1 MRHLDKA
8 DDFITRY
15 LLPFGLFVQ
24 LTAITWLGKGGAIS
38 QTYVWLIL
46 PAFISAL
53 LKLRHFRHLK
63 PGILEA
69 AFFMFVA
76 WAALSWFWSDT
87 ETELNDLL
95 KRCLYVLLYVYAIV
109 QCAKDAYKLEKLLLL
124 ATLVI
129 TISAAFAL
137 INHYIIQD
145 HQLAYRS
152 YRLFSMGIGK
162 YGDFK
167 HPINAGIF
175 YGVYAVYLFTWLAT
189 RAKTKLA
196 MTAAIIGISVLSFYV
211 LMTWSRGP
219 IIALITSFAVISIVI
234 RNSKT
239 NIALLVGALG
249 VLFVAVNYGHAL
261 LSPKIFDTGMN
272 NRTNIWQ
279 AVIEL
284 IRQSPLV
291 GYGFEHQTNIWIGNW
306 LVPHAH
312 NLPLQ
317 MVLNYGLVGITLLIA
332 MAVGMLLAIKRFW
345 GNPLAKYAFA
355 LMLFGS
361 VSMVSDVYSLIN
373 RPGEFWLITWLPL
386 GLAIAAKQVHL
397 TKQHTK

>member
-1 MRHLDKA
+1 MSKIDKA

-15 LLPFGLFVQ
+15 LLPFGLFIQ

-46 PAFISAL
+46 PATISVL
-53 LKLRHFRHLK
+53 LKIRHFRHLK
-63 PGILEA
+63 PGTIEVI
-69 AFFMFVA
+69 FFMFVA
-76 WAALSWFWSDT
+76 WAALSWSWSDT
-87 ETELNDLL
+87 ETDLSDLL
-95 KRCLYVLLYVYAIV
+95 KRCLYVLLYVYAAT
-109 QCAKDAYKLEKLLLL
+109 QCAKNTCKLEKLLLL

-129 TISAAFAL
+129 TVSAAIAL

-175 YGVYAVYLFTWLAT
+175 YGVYAIYLFTWLT
-189 RAKTKLA
+189 IRAKTKFEIA
-196 MTAAIIGISVLSFYV
+196 AAIIGVSVLSFYV

-219 IIALITSFAVISIVI
+219 IIALITSFALISIVV

-249 VLFVAVNYGHAL
+249 VLFVAVNYGHVL

-272 NRTNIWQ
+272 NRNNIWM
-279 AVIEL
+279 AAIEV

-291 GYGFEHQTNIWIGNW
+291 GYGFEHQPNIWIGKW

-317 MVLNYGLVGITLLIA
+317 MTLNYGFVGLTLLVA
-332 MAVGMLLAIKRFW
+332 MAVSMLLAVKKFW
-345 GNPLAKYAFA
+345 SSYLAKCAFA

-361 VSMVSDVYSLIN
+361 ISMVTDVYSLIN

-386 GLAIAAKQVHL
+386 ALAIATTKTGLAKQH
-397 TKQHTK
+397 